1 VTRNPAAGTAG
12 ETKSVTYLLAG
23 GGTAGHVNPL
33 LATADKLRET
43 HAAARTD
50 AEIIVLGTAEGL
62 EARLV
67 PQRGYELVT
76 IPKLPFPRRPNGA
89 ALRFPARWWRAV
101 TQIQKLI
108 AARGVD
114 AVVGFGGYAA
124 APAYLA
130 ARRTRTP
137 LVLHEANAKPGLASR
152 LGARYT
158 DYVGVAFE
166 GTPLP
171 HARFVGMPLRAEIER
186 LDRAAAR
193 ERARAR
199 FGLDERPVLL
209 VTGGSLGARRI
220 NRTVLESAQTLLDA
234 GYQVLHIQGGAR
246 EFGDPGLPGYHLIDY
261 LDDMD
266 QALAV
271 ADFVVS
277 RAGAATVSEL
287 TALGLPA
294 VYVPYP
300 VGNGEQRFN
309 AAGVVKAGGG
319 VLVDDAEFTPAWLA
333 QHLVPLLR
341 DAPKLSEMARA
352 AASVGV
358 SDGSARLVALID
370 AAVAA

>member
-1 VTRNPAAGTAG
+1 VT
-12 ETKSVTYLLAG
+12 TYLLAG

-33 LATADKLRET
+33 LATADALRAKAT
-43 HAAARTD
+43 QVQTD
-50 AEIIVLGTAEGL
+50 AEIVVLGTAEGL
-62 EARLV
+62 ESRLV

-89 ALRFPARWWRAV
+89 ALRFPARWWGAV
-101 TQIQKLI
+101 TQIEKLI
-108 AARGVD
+108 RARGVD
-114 AVVGFGGYAA
+114 VVVGFGGYAA

-152 LGARYT
+152 LGSRFT
-158 DYVGVAFE
+158 EFVGVAFE

-171 HARFVGMPLRAEIER
+171 HARFVGMPLRPEIAS
-186 LDRAAAR
+186 LDRAAVR
-193 ERARAR
+193 GRARAR
-199 FGLDERPVLL
+199 FGLDERPTLL

-220 NRTVLESAQTLLDA
+220 NRTALDSAQAILGA

-246 EFGDPGLPGYHLIDY
+246 EFADPGLAGYHLLEY
-261 LDDMD
+261 VDDMD
-266 QALAV
+266 LALAA
-271 ADFVVS
+271 ADAVVS

-319 VLVDDAEFTPAWLA
+319 ILVEDAAFTPEWVT
-333 QHLVPLLR
+333 QHLVPLLAN
-341 DAPKLSEMARA
+341 APRLAEMARA

-358 SDGSARLVALID
+358 SDGSARLVALIGE
-370 AAVAA
+370 ALTR

>member
-1 VTRNPAAGTAG
+1 MT
-12 ETKSVTYLLAG
+12 TYLLAG

-33 LATADKLRET
+33 LATADALRAKAT
-43 HAAARTD
+43 QVQTD
-50 AEIIVLGTAEGL
+50 AEIVVLGTAEGL

-89 ALRFPARWWRAV
+89 ALRFPARWWAAV
-101 TQIQKLI
+101 GQIEKLI
-108 AARGVD
+108 RARRVD
-114 AVVGFGGYAA
+114 VVVGFGGYAA

-130 ARRTRTP
+130 ARRTGTP

-152 LGARYT
+152 LGARFT
-158 DYVGVAFE
+158 DFVGVAFE

-171 HARFVGMPLRAEIER
+171 HARFVGMPLRPEIAS

-193 ERARAR
+193 GTARAR
-199 FGLDERPVLL
+199 FGLDERPTLL

-220 NRTVLESAQTLLDA
+220 NRTALDSAQAILGA

-246 EFGDPGLPGYHLIDY
+246 EFTDPGLAGYHLVDY
-261 LDDMD
+261 VDEMD
-266 QALAV
+266 LALAA
-271 ADFVVS
+271 ADAVVS

-319 VLVDDAEFTPAWLA
+319 ILVEDAAFTPEWVS
-333 QHLVPLLR
+333 QHLVPLLA
-341 DAPKLSEMARA
+341 DAPRLAEMARA

-370 AAVAA
+370 EALTR